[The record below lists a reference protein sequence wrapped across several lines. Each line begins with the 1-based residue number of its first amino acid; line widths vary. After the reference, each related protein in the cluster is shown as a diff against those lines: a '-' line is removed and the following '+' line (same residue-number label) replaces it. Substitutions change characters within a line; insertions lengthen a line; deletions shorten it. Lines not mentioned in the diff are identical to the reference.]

1 MTIASICTHKV
12 ITVDRKIDIAAAAS
26 VMRDNHIGYL
36 IVTDAWSGGSTPIGV
51 ITDRDIVV
59 KVMAKDVDPHT
70 LTVGDVMTPEPLTA
84 ADDDGISETL
94 RRMRRLGVRRVP
106 VVGPG
111 GKLSGVLSID
121 DVVDHVVGQLS
132 EVSGSMRNELNFE
145 RTLQT

>member
-12 ITVDRKIDIAAAAS
+12 ITVDRDIDISAAAG
-26 VMRDNHIGYL
+26 VMRENHIGYL
-36 IVTDAWSGGSTPIGV
+36 IVTDSRSGGSSPIGV

-59 KVMAKDVDPHT
+59 KVTAKDVDPHS

-111 GKLSGVLSID
+111 GKVSGVLSID
-121 DVVDHVVGQLS
+121 DVLNHVVRQLS
-132 EVSGSMRNELNFE
+132 DVSGSMRNELNFE
-145 RTLQT
+145 RALQT

>member
-1 MTIASICTHKV
+1 MTIGSICTRKV
-12 ITVDRKIDIAAAAS
+12 ITVDRGIDIAAAAG

-36 IVTDAWSGGSTPIGV
+36 IVTVARSAGSAPIGV

-59 KVMAKDVDPHT
+59 KVLAKDVDPDT
-70 LTVGDVMTPEPLTA
+70 LTVGGVMTPEPLTA

-106 VVGPG
+106 VDGPG
-111 GKLSGVLSID
+111 GAVSGAVSID
-121 DVVDHVVGQLS
+121 VVVDHLMGQLS
-132 EVSGSMRNELNFE
+132 HVSGSMRNELKLE